1 MLPQQEIVEKW
12 IERLANAHP
21 QQSAALRAP
30 QPDPFRNPVGYAVR
44 KSLLQL
50 WEELVGEMRPEVVD
64 GALDTILRIR
74 AVQDL
79 SPSEAVGFVDQ
90 LRPLL
95 RETCPPLDLASLQ
108 ERIDQLATAASG
120 KYTQCREQIAAVRL
134 HEVERL
140 TRMHR
145 AAGRKAHV

>member
-12 IERLANAHP
+12 IEQLANAHP
-21 QQSAALRAP
+21 RQSAALYAP

-44 KSLLQL
+44 MSLSQL
-50 WEELVGEMRPEVVD
+50 WEQLLGEMKPEVID
-64 GALDTILRIR
+64 QALDTILRIR

-95 RETCPPLDLASLQ
+95 RQWPIPMDQALLDV
-108 ERIDQLATAASG
+108 RINQLALAASK
-120 KYTQCREQIAAVRL
+120 KYMQCREQIAAVRL
-134 HEVERL
+134 HEAERL
-140 TRMHR
+140 IRIHR
-145 AAGRKAHV
+145 IAARKARA